1 MNKIIECDV
10 LVLGSGASG
19 LATAVTASHQGLK
32 VVVLEK
38 SDKFGGTTARS
49 GGWLW
54 IPCTKEA
61 KAWGHNDTPET
72 VKTYLKHEGGDAYN
86 EERVDSF
93 LKHSS
98 DAYDFFTQK
107 TAVKF
112 DMPLV
117 FPDYHAEAPGGAQGG
132 RSMVTRPFDA
142 KELKSELK
150 HLEPPLPELTIFGMM
165 MGSGAEIRHFMRA
178 TRSFESF
185 IYTVKR
191 FGKHF
196 LEVLRYG
203 RGMVLTNGNAL
214 AGRLMKSAMD
224 QNITVMRNTAGK
236 ELIVENG
243 AVTGVIAQSESN
255 SITIKAKK
263 GVVLAAGG
271 FPHNLELRKKYY
283 PHAVTG
289 KQHWSPMKE
298 TNTGDSVQLVKPL
311 NVIQDTHLPHPA
323 AWCPISI
330 LPRKDGSTG
339 IMPHFIDRA
348 KPGVIAVNKEGQR
361 FVNEANSYHDFMQ
374 GMMKSANI
382 GGDLTCW
389 LICDHKTLRLYGMGS
404 VPPQPLPIQKYLKSG
419 YLKKG
424 ATLEELAN
432 KCGISSNGLKKS
444 VQRYNEFTE
453 TGKDQ
458 EFGKGSKAY
467 NRYQGD
473 ALLAPNPCLASV
485 SEGPFYAIQI
495 RPGDIGTYAG
505 LPVDKH
511 SRVLN
516 SSGQPVKGLFS
527 VGNDATSIMGGN
539 YPGAGITLGPAL
551 VFGYQTGLFLA
562 KNKDNN
568 LDLDTDVNKEVA

>member
-10 LVLGSGASG
+10 VVVGSGASG
-19 LATAVTASHQGLK
+19 LATAVTASKKGQNVI
-32 VVVLEK
+32 VVEK

-54 IPCTKEA
+54 IPCTQAA
-61 KAWGHNDTPET
+61 KDWGHQDSHDS
-72 VKTYLKHEGGDAYN
+72 VKTYLKHEGKEAYN

-93 LKHSS
+93 LQHSYE
-98 DAYDFFTQK
+98 AYDFFTKNTEVQ
-107 TAVKF
+107 F
-112 DMPLV
+112 DMPLT
-117 FPDYHAEAPGGAQGG
+117 FPDYHAEAPGGVQGG

-142 KELKSELK
+142 KKLGKELEY
-150 HLEPPLPELTIFGMM
+150 LEPPLPELTIFGMM

-185 IYTVKR
+185 FYTVKR
-191 FGKHF
+191 FAKHF

-224 QNITVMRNTAGK
+224 QNIPVMRNTTAK
-236 ELIVENG
+236 ELVIENG
-243 AVTGVIAQSESN
+243 AIKGLIVQTAEGT
-255 SITIKAKK
+255 ITIKASK

-271 FPHNLELRKKYY
+271 FPHNHELRKKYY
-283 PHAVTG
+283 PHAITG
-289 KQHWSPMKE
+289 KEHWSPMKE
-298 TNTGDSVQLVKPL
+298 TNTGDSFELVKNL
-311 NVIQDTHLPHPA
+311 NVVQDTHLPHPA
-323 AWCPISI
+323 AWCPISL

-348 KPGVIAVNKEGQR
+348 KPGVIAVKKSGKR
-361 FVNEANSYHDFMQ
+361 FVNESNSYHDYMQ
-374 GMMKSANI
+374 GMMK
-382 GGDLTCW
+382 DLQKNEEATSW
-389 LICDHKTLRLYGMGS
+389 LICDHNTLRLYGLGS
-404 VPPQPLPIQKYLKSG
+404 VAPQPLPIGKHLKSG

-424 ATLEELAN
+424 RSIEELA
-432 KCGISSNGLKKS
+432 KVCGISTNGL
-444 VQRYNEFTE
+444 TE
-453 TGKDQ
+453 TIKRFNTMAKVGQDSD
-458 EFGKGSKAY
+458 FGRGSKAY

-473 ALLAPNPCLASV
+473 ALHTPNPCVAPI
-485 SEGPFYAIQI
+485 ERGPFYAIQI

-511 SRVLN
+511 SRVLDQN
-516 SSGQPVKGLFS
+516 KNPIKGLFS

-562 KNKDNN
+562 NNADRN
-568 LDLDTDVNKEVA
+568 LDHSSSKAVA